1 MDKEFEALEILVQN
15 IEVEADWGEYQ
26 KVKHA
31 HENLKQALTELKGI
45 KEAKPSEA
53 LKDLQ
58 VIENNI
64 VYLLSDCD
72 TNDEVEQCLKDVKTK
87 ISSIKQA
94 LLKQLSG
101 SQYTNI
107 YIDEAVKPSEAME
120 ILEMLDKI
128 KKENAEL
135 NQHIKRWHD
144 LLLKTGI
151 NSKGTVVDEIE
162 NYWTIKM
169 EK

>member
-1 MDKEFEALEILVQN
+1 MEKE
-15 IEVEADWGEYQ
+15 IEVLEAKPEDIGKLLYEVYDVPSGICEYIN
-26 KVKHA
+26 K
-31 HENLKQALTELKGI
+31 ALLELKAI

-53 LKDLQ
+53 MECLEELRSNLG
-58 VIENNI
+58 VIYN
-64 VYLLSDCD
+64 D
-72 TNDEVEQCLKDVKTK
+72 TLNTIE
-87 ISSIKQA
+87 QA
-94 LLKQLSG
+94 LLKAQ
-101 SQYTNI
+101 
-107 YIDEAVKPSEAME
+107 E
-120 ILEMLDKI
+120 LE
-128 KKENAEL
+128 KELAEL

>member
-1 MDKEFEALEILVQN
+1 MDKVFEALKGLEYICKILN
-15 IEVEADWGEYQ
+15 EKSIDIKWLFKEEY
-26 KVKHA
+26 
-31 HENLKQALTELKGI
+31 NT
-45 KEAKPSEA
+45 
-53 LKDLQ
+53 
-58 VIENNI
+58 
-64 VYLLSDCD
+64 
-72 TNDEVEQCLKDVKTK
+72 
-87 ISSIKQA
+87 IKQA

-107 YIDEAVKPSEAME
+107 YIDEAVKPSEALRC
-120 ILEMLDKI
+120 LEELRSNLGVIYDDTLNTIEQALLKAQELE
-128 KKENAEL
+128 KELAEL